1 MCPPLQLPKA
11 EASSPIGATEDVVQS
26 LQGATTLM
34 LCDIHLSLG
43 GARGVIELLTVHGL
57 TPSVNYL
64 YLPRGY
70 ARKSK
75 RRCNGSLSAFVN
87 FTSPDMAAHAA
98 RAFHGMTIQDRRVYV
113 CRARAQGVAANLL
126 HFRTVR
132 SGQDLPETSWPF
144 VRRDGQ
150 LVETHPAEVAAA
162 LHIESEVACLRAK
175 LDAATDASSEPTEAT
190 PTSTAPAAP
199 VPAALLGQAIPMPA
213 FTPDMFQVSPDLIAA
228 YAQLLATMSTVPPA
242 GQAAPDDWFTG
253 KLDWSLP
260 PQYSTPTC

>member
-1 MCPPLQLPKA
+1 MCPPLQMPKA
-11 EASSPIGATEDVVQS
+11 EASAPICATEDVVQS

-43 GARGVIELLTVHGL
+43 GARGVIELLTVYGL

-98 RAFHGMTIQDRRVYV
+98 RTFHGMNIQDRRVYV

-132 SGQDLPETSWPF
+132 SGDGLPETSWPF

-150 LVETHPAEVAAA
+150 LLETHPAEVAAA

-175 LDAATDASSEPTEAT
+175 LDAATDTSSEPTEAT
-190 PTSTAPAAP
+190 PKSSAPAP
-199 VPAALLGQAIPMPA
+199 VPAAPAPPAIPMPV
-213 FTPDMFQVSPDLIAA
+213 FTPAMFQVSPDLIAA
-228 YAQLLATMSTVPPA
+228 YAQLLATMPPV

-260 PQYSTPTC
+260 QQYTSPTC